1 MPATTQTFPAW
12 ETLSDV
18 FDSQD
23 DMTDE
28 QCEAVDQIHE
38 LLTGVLAIP
47 GRGSAADQ
55 CEALYELIERHGVK
69 VA

>member
-1 MPATTQTFPAW
+1 MTQAFPAW

-23 DMTDE
+23 DLTDAE
-28 QCEAVDQIHE
+28 CEAVDQMSE
-38 LLTGVLAIP
+38 LLIGLLRIP
-47 GRGSAADQ
+47 ACGSAADQ

-69 VA
+69 VP